1 MTPETLEA
9 QFRSWW
15 AESFPAAPP
24 GPHAIRTHVAFAL
37 WVLAQQGTAEAPDGG
52 DA

>member
-9 QFRSWW
+9 QFRAWW
-15 AESFPAAPP
+15 AESFPAAPPP

-37 WVLAQQGTAEAPDGG
+37 WVLSKLQQP
-52 DA
+52 

>member
-1 MTPETLEA
+1 MTPEILEA
-9 QFRSWW
+9 QFRAWW

-37 WVLAQQGTAEAPDGG
+37 WVLSKLQQS
-52 DA
+52 

>member
-9 QFRSWW
+9 QFRAWW

-24 GPHAIRTHVAFAL
+24 GPHAIRTHVAFTL
-37 WVLAQQGTAEAPDGG
+37 WVLSTLQQP
-52 DA
+52 